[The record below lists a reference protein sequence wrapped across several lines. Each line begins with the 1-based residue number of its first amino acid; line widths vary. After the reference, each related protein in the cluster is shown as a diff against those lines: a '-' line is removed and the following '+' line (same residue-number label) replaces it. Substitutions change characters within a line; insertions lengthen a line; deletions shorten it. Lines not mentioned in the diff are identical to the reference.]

1 MREVRREYAARAL
14 ELHTGN
20 YTVTARAPVIAINT
34 LKAYLAGE

>member
-14 ELHTGN
+14 ELNGGN
-20 YTVTARAPVIAINT
+20 YTATAKMLGVAINS